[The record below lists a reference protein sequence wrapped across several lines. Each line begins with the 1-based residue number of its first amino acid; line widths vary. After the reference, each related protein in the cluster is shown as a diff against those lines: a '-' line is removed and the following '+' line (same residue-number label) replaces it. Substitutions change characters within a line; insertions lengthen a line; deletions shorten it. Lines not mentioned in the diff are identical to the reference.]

1 MSPPQWTGKE
11 QQDIQASQSRVLAHE
26 VSKYVWGSRLRR
38 ADRVFALSPP
48 SRLPSAES
56 RVRRRIATIECYY
69 TQPIPASCR
78 LLAVNGSSC
87 CLPDHH
93 RFYIQTLTFTRFFLI
108 SALFFAQES
117 PDGCWPNANLLRRLR
132 RLGAL
137 ALPI

>member
-56 RVRRRIATIECYY
+56 RVPPPGCNYLILLYPAHSA
-69 TQPIPASCR
+69 ASCR

-93 RFYIQTLTFTRFFLI
+93 RFYIQTLTFTRCFFNFGFI
-108 SALFFAQES
+108 FCSRIA
-117 PDGCWPNANLLRRLR
+117 
-132 RLGAL
+132 
-137 ALPI
+137 